1 MTTVHFVPH
10 KCIWNIWTRIKWE
23 AKLTNLSEIF
33 GRGKNERQSWKFSMK
48 CECYTSHWNF
58 PIVQCW
64 LKIGS
69 PFWTKLGPRGRWEQ
83 WVTHLTNIISGS
95 FFLCSWSQEV
105 ISIMPEFPA
114 KKILIF
120 EFYSLI
126 LVNWFR
132 FLWTHSMILLTQFC
146 IDSKTK
152 KKVISDN
159 KKSLKWLS
167 DKHASILWFMN
178 SGQEDIAVLFQRAS
192 CIYSIC

>member
-1 MTTVHFVPH
+1 
-10 KCIWNIWTRIKWE
+10 
-23 AKLTNLSEIF
+23 
-33 GRGKNERQSWKFSMK
+33 
-48 CECYTSHWNF
+48 
-58 PIVQCW
+58 
-64 LKIGS
+64 
-69 PFWTKLGPRGRWEQ
+69 
-83 WVTHLTNIISGS
+83 
-95 FFLCSWSQEV
+95 
-105 ISIMPEFPA
+105 MPEIPA

-192 CIYSIC
+192 CIESIC